1 MERSGLAGELEQIGM
16 SLWREQRRAR
26 EHGSFTCMAEV
37 CMEDWV
43 CALHIE
49 QAGSAVQARDAWNIE
64 ASAGFM
70 GLDGCRRMVDEE

>member
-1 MERSGLAGELEQIGM
+1 MV
-16 SLWREQRRAR
+16 
-26 EHGSFTCMAEV
+26 EV
-37 CMEDWV
+37 CLEDWV

-70 GLDGCRRMVDEE
+70 GLDGCRHMVDKE